1 MVGNGLYLPGRIE
14 GNGVSF
20 DTGRHRIRGVHF
32 GCTDVAEMVSCGGRA
47 NQVLGAAV
55 FGRRTS
61 ARVPGQSTTYRD
73 SRNSGHRVELH
84 SGGNRRR

>member
-1 MVGNGLYLPGRIE
+1 MG
-14 GNGVSF
+14 
-20 DTGRHRIRGVHF
+20 
-32 GCTDVAEMVSCGGRA
+32 SCGGQA

-55 FGRRTS
+55 FGRRMS
-61 ARVPGQSTTYRD
+61 AQVPGQRTTYHD